1 MSIKKL
7 DGESGFLSAVKQRV
21 LWSKTGS
28 RTLVALT
35 PYSVFDL
42 AGDPGAGVLAI
53 GDTAAGLVPTDAT
66 AGYPTINTFS
76 GRDGYLGRVYYG
88 SSVAERMDLY
98 DRLFAAGAYAFNAD
112 ITLAAQPSFVSR
124 VPLGGDGQANYAG
137 LELWVEAVTV
147 FTGTPSV
154 QVNYLDQDGEA
165 GDTGAVSLV
174 ASMPVGRC
182 YRLPLAA
189 GDSGVR
195 QITRVR
201 GTVATVGTFNV
212 MVLRPLWMGKAFTV
226 NAGNVHG
233 PLDTGF
239 PKIYDDSALYV
250 LLSADSTA
258 VGLPVIEAQIATG

>member
-7 DGESGFLSAVKQRV
+7 DGESGFLSAEKQRV
-21 LWSKTGS
+21 LWMKTGT

-35 PYSVFDL
+35 PYSVFDI
-42 AGDPGAGVLAI
+42 AGDPGAGALAI
-53 GDTAAGLVPTDAT
+53 GNTAAGLVPTDAT

-112 ITLAAQPSFVSR
+112 TTLAAQPSFASR
-124 VPLGGDGQANYAG
+124 VPNVEYGGLQ
-137 LELWVEAVTV
+137 LWVEAVTN

-154 QVNYLDQDGEA
+154 QVNYLNQDGVA

-182 YRLPLAA
+182 YRIPLAA
-189 GDSGVR
+189 GDTGI
-195 QITRVR
+195 QKITQVR
-201 GTVATVGTFNV
+201 GTVASAGTFNV

-226 NAGNVHG
+226 NAGAVHG

-239 PKIYDDSALYV
+239 PKIYDTSALYV

-258 VGLPVIEAQIATG
+258 VGLPVIESQIAIG